1 MRVVVQRVSRAA
13 LTIEGEPAGTIAAGL
28 VVLAG
33 FREGDGPADLDWMA
47 GKLLGLRVFPDD
59 VGNLNRSLEEIG
71 GELVVV
77 PNFTLYGD
85 CRKGRRPSFTD
96 AAQPET
102 ALPLYE
108 QFVACLRE
116 RGASPMSGKFGAHMH
131 VELVNDGPVTLIL
144 ERGEDPLP
152 PP

>member
-13 LTIEGEPAGTIAAGL
+13 LSIDGEPAGSIERGL

-33 FREGDGPADLDWMA
+33 FRDADGPAELDWMA
-47 GKLLGLRVFPDD
+47 SKVLGLRVFPDEG
-59 VGNLNRSLEEIG
+59 GNLNRSLEETG
-71 GELVVV
+71 GGLLVV

-108 QFVACLRE
+108 QFVARLRE
-116 RGASPMSGKFGAHMH
+116 GGRPLVSGKFGSHMH
-131 VELVNDGPVTLIL
+131 VELVNDGPVTLII
-144 ERGEDPLP
+144 ERGETQ
-152 PP
+152 